1 MRADGACQRAR
12 VGACNWR
19 FARAIDVRQHQR
31 LAVGQHFGE
40 VVEAVAG
47 AGESVRLEDGK
58 DAPPGKAFR
67 RGLQYRADFVGVV
80 AVVLKHFGAAV
91 FVFDDAVVGE
101 AAADALELRQSGGN
115 FRARQ
120 PQLAGDDEGGKRV

>member
-1 MRADGACQRAR
+1 M
-12 VGACNWR
+12 
-19 FARAIDVRQHQR
+19 
-31 LAVGQHFGE
+31 
-40 VVEAVAG
+40 
-47 AGESVRLEDGK
+47 RLEDGK
-58 DAPPGKAFR
+58 DAPPGKAFC

-91 FVFDDAVVGE
+91 FVFDDAVMGE
-101 AAADALELRQSGGN
+101 AAADALELRQSSGD